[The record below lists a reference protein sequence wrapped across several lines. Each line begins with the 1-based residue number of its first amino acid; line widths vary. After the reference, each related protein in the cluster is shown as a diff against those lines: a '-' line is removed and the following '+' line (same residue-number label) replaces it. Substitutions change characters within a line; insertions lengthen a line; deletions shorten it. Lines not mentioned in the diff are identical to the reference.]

1 MKENNVKIYKYVL
14 GTDKNNSTTYLKIGQ
29 IIDVRYDES
38 GIDKIEIEFF
48 DSTRGPSLIKGLREL
63 DEQFYKIKCD
73 FYDFQ
78 NQFKILKFED

>member
-1 MKENNVKIYKYVL
+1 MDQSSVQMDKYVL
-14 GTDKNNSTTYLKIGQ
+14 GTDRNNSITYLKIGK
-29 IIDVRYDES
+29 IIDVTCDES

-48 DSTRGPSLIKGLREL
+48 DITRGPWGL

-78 NQFKILKFED
+78 NMFKILKFEE

>member
-1 MKENNVKIYKYVL
+1 MREDNIKAYKYVL
-14 GTDKNNSTTYLKIGQ
+14 GTDRNNSTTYLKIGK
-29 IIDVRYDES
+29 IIDVTHDGS

-48 DSTRGPSLIKGLREL
+48 DVTRGPWGL

>member
-1 MKENNVKIYKYVL
+1 MREDNIKVYKYVL
-14 GTDKNNSTTYLKIGQ
+14 GTDRNNSTTYLKIGK
-29 IIDVRYDES
+29 IIDVTHDES

-48 DSTRGPSLIKGLREL
+48 DVTRGPWGL

-73 FYDFQ
+73 IYDFQ

>member
-1 MKENNVKIYKYVL
+1 MKESNVETYKYVL
-14 GTDKNNSTTYLKIGQ
+14 GTDRNNSTTYLKVGK
-29 IIDVRYDES
+29 IIDITHDES

-48 DSTRGPSLIKGLREL
+48 DVTRGPWGL

>member
-1 MKENNVKIYKYVL
+1 MREDNIKVYKYVL
-14 GTDKNNSTTYLKIGQ
+14 GTDRNNSTTYLKIGK
-29 IIDVRYDES
+29 IIDVRRDES

-48 DSTRGPSLIKGLREL
+48 DVTRGPWGL

>member
-1 MKENNVKIYKYVL
+1 MKESNVKIYKYVL
-14 GTDKNNSTTYLKIGQ
+14 GTDRNNSTTYLKIGK
-29 IIDVRYDES
+29 IIDVTRDES

-48 DSTRGPSLIKGLREL
+48 DVTRGPWGL

>member
-1 MKENNVKIYKYVL
+1 MREDKIKVYKYVL
-14 GTDKNNSTTYLKIGQ
+14 GTDRNNSTTYLKIGK

-48 DSTRGPSLIKGLREL
+48 DVTRGPWGL